1 MLLILD
7 STSRTLKAKMSMPA
21 MTTNCSVVVAYADN
35 SGTTF
40 TEGAVP
46 TVLNGTTSVTIL
58 PAPAAGVRRVVKS
71 VCVYNPD
78 TDTHTT
84 TLIFNDNT
92 TEYPITR
99 LTLASGASWSSD
111 DQTGVNVGGAVTD
124 GDKGDI
130 SVSSGGTTWT
140 IDDGV
145 VSYGKIQSVTN
156 NRLLGRSDTAG
167 GQVQEITVGTGLSL
181 SAGTLTAT
189 SGSMVY
195 PGAGVAVS
203 TGSAWGTSKASPSGD
218 IVGTTDSQVL
228 TNKTISGAS
237 NTLSNVNL
245 ASQVTGTLPVAN
257 GGTGATTST
266 GSGSVV
272 LATSPTLTTPLLGVA
287 TGTSFNGITG
297 LSSTTPIVDGT
308 AAIGTGTTAARA
320 DHVHPTDTSRAATSG
335 TLAQFAATTS
345 AQLAGVISDETGSG
359 ALVFANSPTMT
370 TPNIGAATGTSFNSI
385 TGLSSTTP
393 SADSG
398 SGVVGI
404 STTVAR
410 ADHQHPVSGV
420 TSFSA
425 GSTGLTP
432 SSGTTGA
439 VTLAGML
446 AVTNGG
452 TGATTAGG
460 ALTSLGAYPASNP
473 NGYTSNTG
481 TVTGVTGT
489 SPVASSG
496 GTAPAISLASGY
508 GDTQNPYG
516 SKTANSFLA
525 APNGTAAAPTF
536 RAIVAADI
544 PTLNQNTTGT
554 ASNVTGTVA
563 IANGGTGQTT
573 RQAAMDA
580 LAGAVTAGQYLRGDG
595 TDVVMAALQATDLT
609 GAVAVA
615 NGGTGLTS
623 TPTNGQLDIG
633 NGSGFTRATLTAG
646 SNITITNGP
655 GSITIASTA
664 SGGGGGGAAF
674 KNSVI
679 NGDFAV
685 GQRGTSFTSVTPF
698 VNNDDAYTLD
708 RWYILSDGNDTIDVT
723 QAADAP
729 TNQLYSIGLDVETVN
744 KKFGIAQIIEQVNCV
759 GLIGQNVSLSFKARV
774 TSTNKLDNV
783 KAAIVSWSGTA
794 DAVTS
799 DIISAWG
806 AEGTNPTLIAN
817 ATYENTPAN
826 LSVTTSWATY
836 KIENVAIDT
845 ASAKNII
852 VFVWS
857 DVTDTTLGDFLY
869 ITDVQL
875 EASATATDFERLPI
889 DVSTARCQRYCQL
902 LERETNIGM
911 GFQVLSDKQFFI
923 RWYATTPM
931 RAVPAFTSNITGIV
945 LSAGA
950 ASGTSIAFVN
960 YATNALV
967 NVTGSTA
974 LTFSTLN
981 SARGGFIRFNAA
993 GTVNSGANGNVV
1005 SLRTTTSVVMVWD
1018 AEL

>member
-1 MLLILD
+1 
-7 STSRTLKAKMSMPA
+7 MSMPA

-40 TEGAVP
+40 TEGTVP

-370 TPNIGAATGTSFNSI
+370 TPNIGAATGTSFNNI

-398 SGVVGI
+398 SGVVGT

-508 GDTQNPYG
+508 GDTQNPYA
-516 SKTANSFLA
+516 SKTAKFFLA
-525 APNGTAAAPTF
+525 APNASAGAPTF
-536 RAIVAADI
+536 REIVAADV

-554 ASNVTGTVA
+554 ASNVTG
-563 IANGGTGQTT
+563 I
-573 RQAAMDA
+573 
-580 LAGAVTAGQYLRGDG
+580 
-595 TDVVMAALQATDLT
+595 
-609 GAVAVA
+609 VAVA
-615 NGGTGLTS
+615 NGGTGLSS
-623 TPTNGQLDIG
+623 TPTNGQLNIG
-633 NGSGFTRATLTAG
+633 NGTGFTQATLTAG
-646 SNITITNGP
+646 SNITITNGA

-664 SGGGGGGAAF
+664 SGGGG
-674 KNSVI
+674 
-679 NGDFAV
+679 
-685 GQRGTSFTSVTPF
+685 
-698 VNNDDAYTLD
+698 TL
-708 RWYILSDGNDTIDVT
+708 
-723 QAADAP
+723 ADA
-729 TNQLYSIGLDVETVN
+729 I
-744 KKFGIAQIIEQVNCV
+744 
-759 GLIGQNVSLSFKARV
+759 
-774 TSTNKLDNV
+774 
-783 KAAIVSWSGTA
+783 SGF
-794 DAVTS
+794 
-799 DIISAWG
+799 
-806 AEGTNPTLIAN
+806 
-817 ATYENTPAN
+817 N
-826 LSVTTSWATY
+826 LTW
-836 KIENVAIDT
+836 
-845 ASAKNII
+845 
-852 VFVWS
+852 
-857 DVTDTTLGDFLY
+857 L
-869 ITDVQL
+869 
-875 EASATATDFERLPI
+875 
-889 DVSTARCQRYCQL
+889 
-902 LERETNIGM
+902 
-911 GFQVLSDKQFFI
+911 
-923 RWYATTPM
+923 
-931 RAVPAFTSNITGIV
+931 
-945 LSAGA
+945 
-950 ASGTSIAFVN
+950 SGTSIQVATGYAYVPASSAIIELTAAATVSATGLNSLTWYFVYLYSSGGTGAIELSSVAPTFYQNGASIKTGDSSRRTVGAFLTSSTGAVYQFQADQSGSECTLLWYNVAKNAAPFRITVN
-960 YATNALV
+960 GAAVANTNYQFALRTNSSNPYMVPTTVYKGIILAPTSNTAGGIGIGPTTVSSPVSGMPYFLHGTTYAQV
-967 NVTGSTA
+967 NNSFNTTYILFPPSYVPVLPSAAPELYTYITLGSTW
-974 LTFSTLN
+974 N
-981 SARGGFIRFNAA
+981 
-993 GTVNSGANGNVV
+993 
-1005 SLRTTTSVVMVWD
+1005 TTTNTFVAQTSAGIFMD
-1018 AEL
+1018 ITGFKMYR